1 MESKILL
8 DPVAALLVYRSVR
21 LGRVLADC
29 KHTLE
34 ARWSR
39 HVSNMYS
46 IMLMRKATFWFT
58 GYNSAV
64 EGHEQAKMEDSVNNG
79 GMPKDLV
86 AVNDS
91 TGSDGEGLLL
101 SGRSAPGLT
110 LAMGNRRR
118 AAR

>member
-8 DPVAALLVYRSVR
+8 DPVAALLGYRSVR
-21 LGRVLADC
+21 LGVLADC

-34 ARWSR
+34 ARWIG

-46 IMLMRKATFWFT
+46 IMLMRKAKFWFT
-58 GYNSAV
+58 GYNSAA
-64 EGHEQAKMEDSVNNG
+64 ECHEQAKMDDSVNNG
-79 GMPKDLV
+79 GTPKDLL
-86 AVNDS
+86 AMNDS
-91 TGSDGEGLLL
+91 TSKDDEGLCL